1 MIPARLSVSPQR
13 VQRKRCPAPSST
25 MEEVAVES
33 GMSELPAR
41 TAHWYSVNRT
51 GSSRRE
57 ARRWYE
63 RVDVVLN
70 EHGADRE
77 IESTGEEETTKAVH
91 PYPPR
96 KRPSDGGLFSRKISA
111 GSFGRTPDRLTW
123 PNPHTGGACRHPR
136 VVCRRMRFSDCRP
149 KMNGGVF
156 FYIDL
161 FEE

>member
-13 VQRKRCPAPSST
+13 VQRKRCPVPSST

-41 TAHWYSVNRT
+41 TAHWYSVNKT
-51 GSSRRE
+51 GSSKRE
-57 ARRWYE
+57 VMRWYE
-63 RVDVVLN
+63 RVDAVLN
-70 EHGADRE
+70 ERGADRG
-77 IESTGEEETTKAVH
+77 IESTGEEQTTKAAH
-91 PYPPR
+91 PCPPR

-136 VVCRRMRFSDCRP
+136 VVCRRMWISDCHPRVNS
-149 KMNGGVF
+149 KVLL
-156 FYIDL
+156 YIDL
-161 FEE
+161 FEK

>member
-13 VQRKRCPAPSST
+13 VQRNRCPVPSST
-25 MEEVAVES
+25 MEEVAEES

-63 RVDVVLN
+63 RVDVVRN
-70 EHGADRE
+70 ERGADRG

-91 PYPPR
+91 PCPPR
-96 KRPSDGGLFSRKISA
+96 KRLSDGGLFSRKTNG
-111 GSFGRTPDRLTW
+111 GSFGRTPDTLTW
-123 PNPHTGGACRHPR
+123 PNPHTGGARRHPP
-136 VVCRRMRFSDCRP
+136 VVCRRMRFSDCHPRVNS
-149 KMNGGVF
+149 KVLL
-156 FYIDL
+156 YIDL
-161 FEE
+161 FEK